1 MTPVEDIEKLND
13 RKKHYRII
21 DDETIQSLIKYYKL
35 EHEHKKEVLKFVK
48 NRDEGGHPSM
58 KDRGLVL

>member
-1 MTPVEDIEKLND
+1 MTPVEDLEKLND

-35 EHEHKKEVLKFVK
+35 EHEHRKEVLKFVK
-48 NRDEGGHPSM
+48 NTEM
-58 KDRGLVL
+58 KGDTLE